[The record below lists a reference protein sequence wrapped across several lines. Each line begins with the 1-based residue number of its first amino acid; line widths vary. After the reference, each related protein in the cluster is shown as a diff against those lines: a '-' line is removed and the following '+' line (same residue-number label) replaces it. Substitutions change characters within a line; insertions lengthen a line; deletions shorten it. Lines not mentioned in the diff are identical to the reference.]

1 MMMQVKTALQTLM
14 GGIHTSVIS
23 ACTEYYK
30 QYRRHV
36 YATPKSYLLFLEG
49 YCNIYKEKVKE
60 IQRLASSINLGL
72 QKMSD
77 AKIDVSRMKVCIK
90 QLQLGTMYDILR
102 RKGCLSDVIGP

>member
-1 MMMQVKTALQTLM
+1 MQVKTALRNLM

-23 ACTEYYK
+23 TCAEYYK

-49 YCNIYKEKVKE
+49 YCNIYKGKVEE
-60 IQRLASSINLGL
+60 IQRLASSINSGL

-77 AKIDVSRMKVCIK
+77 AKIDVSRMKVCIAAW
-90 QLQLGTMYDILR
+90 
-102 RKGCLSDVIGP
+102 VHV